1 MDLQTDIQTLH
12 RHEHFA
18 RVVQEIQR
26 LMEDTISQLQGAD
39 IDVVQ
44 QTAGKILAYDEII
57 RLCDWETLQK
67 RFPQL

>member
-1 MDLQTDIQTLH
+1 MNLQEDIQILH
-12 RHEHFA
+12 RHEHFG

-26 LMEDTISQLQGAD
+26 LREETISHLQGAD

-67 RFPQL
+67 RFPQI

>member
-26 LMEDTISQLQGAD
+26 LREDTISQLQGAD

-44 QTAGKILAYDEII
+44 QTAGKILAYDEVI